1 MRRTRCI
8 AQAFFDVLEEELGSL
23 RKAETNTKNNY
34 ETLKRSL
41 QGSTS
46 AGTKAS
52 DEEKEN
58 KPRHRRRRR
67 QLRVIWRCLAGA
79 WQTPITPWRQPTEI
93 ACG

>member
-1 MRRTRCI
+1 MHSTGI
-8 AQAFFDVLEEELGSL
+8 FDVLEEELSSL

-41 QGSTS
+41 QGSIS
-46 AGTKAS
+46 VGTKAS